1 MNLTQDSSHEI
12 SVGHNNFIAEAGAW
26 NEEQSERAG
35 QLPELIKENG
45 VTTVRVVYSDQHG
58 IMRGKALSVD
68 NFLLALQNGV
78 ADTFSNL
85 GKDTS
90 NTPVF
95 PLFEADG
102 GFGVEQMG
110 GAGDMMLAPDPMTF
124 KILPWAPD
132 TAWIIADMYLKDRTR
147 MPFDTRQVM
156 RNALNAMADLNYSYI
171 AGLELE
177 FYVFTIEDE
186 KLALSEVGHPPDP
199 PAVKA
204 LAHGF
209 QYHAEHPMDRVAH
222 VTEIIRGMAAGLDLP
237 LRSIEAEWGAW
248 PVRGDVQP
256 PGRPQSG
263 RFPAAVPLR
272 RQTPDAASRTAGQL
286 HGETRPAQRLFERLA
301 PAPVIAKYGNRR
313 QRLHQRRQP
322 VERYRLPLYRRTGRT
337 RGGAVRL
344 FQPDHQRLQ
353 APQRQP
359 AGAEPHSLGP

>member
-1 MNLTQDSSHEI
+1 
-12 SVGHNNFIAEAGAW
+12 
-26 NEEQSERAG
+26 
-35 QLPELIKENG
+35 
-45 VTTVRVVYSDQHG
+45 
-58 IMRGKALSVD
+58 MRGKALSVD

-85 GKDTS
+85 GKDSS

-110 GAGDMMLAPDPMTF
+110 GAGDMLLAPDPLTF

-156 RNALNAMADLNYSYI
+156 RNAIKKLEDLNYSFI

-177 FYVFTIEDE
+177 FYVFVIEDE
-186 KLALSEVGHPPDP
+186 KLSLSEVGHPPDP

-222 VTEIIRGMAAGLDLP
+222 VSEIIRDMAVKLELP
-237 LRSIEAEWGAW
+237 LRTIEAEWG
-248 PVRGDVQP
+248 
-256 PGRPQSG
+256 PGQFEVTFNPLSGLKAG
-263 RFPAAVPLR
+263 RFPAVIPLR
-272 RQTPDAASRTAGQL
+272 RQTPDAASRTPGQL
-286 HGETRPAQRLFERLA
+286 HGKTRTAQRLFKRVA

-313 QRLHQRRQP
+313 QRIHQRQQL
-322 VERYRLPLYRRTGRT
+322 VERYRLSLHRRADRT
-337 RGGAVRL
+337 RRGAERL
-344 FQPDHQRLQ
+344 LQPDHQRLQ
-353 APQRQP
+353 TPQRQP
-359 AGAEPHSLGP
+359 AGPEPYSLGA